1 MQSSQNIR
9 INANNSGNANKK
21 NTGTIGGN
29 FSMVSRIQANLLCS
43 AFYTSNNL
51 NDFTQMILETDM
63 FYYASGNKLNGL
75 LGMFYNTML
84 VIHNNYYSSEKENV
98 NIDNN
103 AIYNTLT
110 EIHGKHTPTILQYA
124 IVNYNKLFKYNEN
137 YTFEDLNDTYTEKAL
152 CDICREESEG
162 LFYFSITS
170 RLNKP
175 VCIICVQYRMS
186 VISGKDVNDNNVND
200 DVNDDVNDNDMME
213 VIPLTP
219 TDQNLPEPLLNN
231 LNEYNVNVF
240 NKELFPNSTDKTILD
255 SVELDTVAV
264 FNPYNHLN
272 YPLTVINE
280 KNEPLLTLKSS
291 VVPLI
296 AIGAIV
302 AVAIYLYK

>member
-1 MQSSQNIR
+1 
-9 INANNSGNANKK
+9 
-21 NTGTIGGN
+21 
-29 FSMVSRIQANLLCS
+29 
-43 AFYTSNNL
+43 
-51 NDFTQMILETDM
+51 
-63 FYYASGNKLNGL
+63 
-75 LGMFYNTML
+75 
-84 VIHNNYYSSEKENV
+84 
-98 NIDNN
+98 
-103 AIYNTLT
+103 
-110 EIHGKHTPTILQYA
+110 
-124 IVNYNKLFKYNEN
+124 
-137 YTFEDLNDTYTEKAL
+137 
-152 CDICREESEG
+152 
-162 LFYFSITS
+162 
-170 RLNKP
+170 
-175 VCIICVQYRMS
+175 
-186 VISGKDVNDNNVND
+186 
-200 DVNDDVNDNDMME
+200 MME

-272 YPLTVINE
+272 YPLAVINE